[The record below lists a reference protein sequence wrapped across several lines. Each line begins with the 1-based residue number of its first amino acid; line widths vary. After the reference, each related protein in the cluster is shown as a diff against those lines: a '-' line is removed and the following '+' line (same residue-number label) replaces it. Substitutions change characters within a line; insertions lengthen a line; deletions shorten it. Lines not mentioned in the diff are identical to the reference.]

1 MKFLKEERKAVLQQ
15 FAKLSG
21 REQELQRRSWV
32 DELQVLE
39 EDLTILRR
47 RLEEAKRKR
56 SRLRQNI
63 GMARVQSIKS
73 SLACVRTGLEEKLM
87 ALGEKTE
94 ERAVEL
100 EEKIGRLA
108 KRSMQHIMTAVTSA
122 TAAGPSSSEQ
132 NGPQTDS
139 LTSDTTSNEKSE
151 QSVSEC

>member
-1 MKFLKEERKAVLQQ
+1 MKEERKAVLQQ

-122 TAAGPSSSEQ
+122 TAAGPSLSDQ
-132 NGPQTDS
+132 NGPHADPLT
-139 LTSDTTSNEKSE
+139 TSDITSNEKSE

>member
-47 RLEEAKRKR
+47 RLAEAKRKR

>member
-1 MKFLKEERKAVLQQ
+1 MLQQ

-47 RLEEAKRKR
+47 RLAEAKRKR

-122 TAAGPSSSEQ
+122 TAAGPSSSDQ
-132 NGPQTDS
+132 NGPYADP